1 MKKLFIFVTCFALF
15 GAIAF
20 AGGNSI
26 KERMRQRLPVIM
38 NMKNQGLIGENN
50 RGFLEYR
57 SSNRPNQQIIN
68 GENAD
73 RRQVYQMIA
82 EKTGSTV
89 EVVGKQRAAQIAN
102 RAPKGHWLQAPDG
115 KWYRK

>member
-1 MKKLFIFVTCFALF
+1 MKKFVLFITCFVLLGSVAL
-15 GAIAF
+15 AD
-20 AGGNSI
+20 GNSI
-26 KERMRQRLPVIM
+26 KERMRKRLPVLM
-38 NMKNQGLIGENN
+38 GMKNQSLIGENN

-57 SSNRPNQQIIN
+57 SSNRPNQQVVN
-68 GENAD
+68 AENAD

-82 EKTGSTV
+82 KKTGSTP
-89 EVVGKQRAAQIAN
+89 EVVGKQRAAQIAD